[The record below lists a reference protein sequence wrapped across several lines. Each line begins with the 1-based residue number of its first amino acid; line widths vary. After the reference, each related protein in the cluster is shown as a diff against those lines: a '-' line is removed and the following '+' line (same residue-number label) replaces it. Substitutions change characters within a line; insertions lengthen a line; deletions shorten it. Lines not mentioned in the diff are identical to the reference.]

1 MQKNTGLVFNC
12 YNVRR
17 KLVRSAR
24 VKKVNTRVILT
35 TKCQELLLTTQ
46 SHWYIK
52 VKSEAAVYM
61 AAVLEYIVAEVVDLS
76 NVGG

>member
-24 VKKVNTRVILT
+24 VKKVKMILT
-35 TKCQELLLTTQ
+35 KRNNWIFHVMNQL
-46 SHWYIK
+46 
-52 VKSEAAVYM
+52 
-61 AAVLEYIVAEVVDLS
+61 YIVD
-76 NVGG
+76 VGEK